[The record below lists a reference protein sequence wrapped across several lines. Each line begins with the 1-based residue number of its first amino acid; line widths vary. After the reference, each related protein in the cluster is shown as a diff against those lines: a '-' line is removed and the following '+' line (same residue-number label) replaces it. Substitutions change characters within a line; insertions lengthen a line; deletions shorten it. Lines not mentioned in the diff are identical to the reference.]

1 MRVLLFDTIE
11 AAVVTVVDCCSFG
24 GKDEGIVGVNLSRR
38 VL

>member
-11 AAVVTVVDCCSFG
+11 AAVVTVVDCCSFV

>member
-11 AAVVTVVDCCSFG
+11 AAVVTVVECCSFEG
-24 GKDEGIVGVNLSRR
+24 NEEGIVGVNLSRR